1 MDFSIQGSLVPRLY
15 IREPGYEAIDKVKL
29 YAMDYD
35 NIRIIIIYKNS
46 DEIVL
51 SITVGSSA
59 RTLGVVAGC
68 VGGGL
73 VGILVGI
80 LLLVFLIVVLI
91 KVKRRQR
98 TGESLIYVT
107 PWLYS

>member
-1 MDFSIQGSLVPRLY
+1 MQP
-15 IREPGYEAIDKVKL
+15 
-29 YAMDYD
+29 
-35 NIRIIIIYKNS
+35 
-46 DEIVL
+46 
-51 SITVGSSA
+51 VGSSA

-68 VGGGL
+68 FGGGL

-98 TGESLIYVT
+98 SESLIYVT

>member
-1 MDFSIQGSLVPRLY
+1 MQP
-15 IREPGYEAIDKVKL
+15 
-29 YAMDYD
+29 
-35 NIRIIIIYKNS
+35 
-46 DEIVL
+46 
-51 SITVGSSA
+51 VGSSA

-68 VGGGL
+68 FGGGL

-98 TGESLIYVT
+98 SDNGESLI
-107 PWLYS
+107 